1 MPAWL
6 TWLFGCGLVTAESA
20 FLAAVGFE
28 SFCLQSGLIVAILIG
43 LRRDFIPGALTLAA
57 AIPVIEWYVG
67 GPKGIYG
74 LGLCVVFVA
83 LQSIRSWLPRDWG
96 PMHFG
101 AGAGAAVLHA
111 LVVAVGLSLTT
122 LPGGV
127 GAAVVWSIPVGVF
140 GVLIGLWPAQW
151 LLERGDS
158 MFEGTRRRPLFD

>member
-20 FLAAVGFE
+20 SLAAVGFE
-28 SFCLQSGLIVAILIG
+28 SFCVQTGLIVAILIG

-57 AIPVIEWYVG
+57 ILPVIEWYTG
-67 GPKGIYG
+67 GPKGLYG

-96 PMHFG
+96 LMHFG

-111 LVVAVGLSLTT
+111 AVVAAGLSLTRP
-122 LPGGV
+122 PGV
-127 GAAVVWSIPVGVF
+127 ASWAVIWSLPVGVL

-151 LLERGDS
+151 LLERGDA
-158 MFEGTRRRPLFD
+158 MFEGRRRRPMFD